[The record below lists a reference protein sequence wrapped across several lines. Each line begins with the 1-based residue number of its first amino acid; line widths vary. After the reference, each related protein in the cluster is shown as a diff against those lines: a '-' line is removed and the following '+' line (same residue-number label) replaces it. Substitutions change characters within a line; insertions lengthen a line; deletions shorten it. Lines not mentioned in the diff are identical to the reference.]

1 MPQYF
6 TMGYHQCR
14 YSYNDEQDVLHVNE
28 KFNEHEIPCDSIT
41 LDIDHTNGFRYFT
54 WDKAMFPDPV
64 HLQDM
69 LNKDGRKLVCIA
81 DPHIRACD
89 DYKVYK
95 GVMEKNL
102 CVQKP
107 DGSPFTG
114 VCFPGDCVW
123 MDFLNEEARD
133 YWGSQYSYENYTH
146 STPSLFAWNDMN
158 EPSVFE
164 QKDKAMPKDNLHTV
178 KSNAEPD
185 KAIQVQ
191 HREVH
196 NIYGYCMHKS
206 TYNGLLRRNKDQNI
220 RPHVLSRAFYAG
232 SQKWSTIWTGD
243 TISTWDHLKYTVP
256 MMLSMALCGISFIGG
271 DVGGFLG
278 NPEPELNVRWNQL
291 GSFMPFFR
299 AHCDKRFERREPW
312 LSSKETY
319 QIIKDMIK
327 KKYKFL
333 PFWYTCFEEHCRTGI
348 PVIRPVW
355 FNEGAI
361 TDANLFKEEV
371 RFMVGDS
378 VLVVPIFTP
387 KQRSIK
393 GFIDGL
399 EGRWYDFFTKREV
412 AADEEIETGLERIG
426 VFIRGGHSIPQFHIT
441 PNVKSTRDA
450 KEGDIVLIVG
460 LDQNGTSK
468 GRMYF
473 DDGET
478 FDFRKGVYTNKLM
491 NFSENTFTW
500 SDEGSNGFAPKN
512 KVHKI
517 FLMGVNGKIEKGHL
531 TTKGGQKQECNVSFV
546 DDHYVVTFDV
556 PAKDDFK
563 IVFE

>member
-1 MPQYF
+1 
-6 TMGYHQCR
+6 
-14 YSYNDEQDVLHVNE
+14 
-28 KFNEHEIPCDSIT
+28 
-41 LDIDHTNGFRYFT
+41 
-54 WDKAMFPDPV
+54 
-64 HLQDM
+64 
-69 LNKDGRKLVCIA
+69 
-81 DPHIRACD
+81 
-89 DYKVYK
+89 
-95 GVMEKNL
+95 
-102 CVQKP
+102 
-107 DGSPFTG
+107 
-114 VCFPGDCVW
+114 
-123 MDFLNEEARD
+123 
-133 YWGSQYSYENYTH
+133 
-146 STPSLFAWNDMN
+146 
-158 EPSVFE
+158 
-164 QKDKAMPKDNLHTV
+164 
-178 KSNAEPD
+178 
-185 KAIQVQ
+185 
-191 HREVH
+191 
-196 NIYGYCMHKS
+196 
-206 TYNGLLRRNKDQNI
+206 
-220 RPHVLSRAFYAG
+220 
-232 SQKWSTIWTGD
+232 
-243 TISTWDHLKYTVP
+243 
-256 MMLSMALCGISFIGG
+256 
-271 DVGGFLG
+271 
-278 NPEPELNVRWNQL
+278 
-291 GSFMPFFR
+291 
-299 AHCDKRFERREPW
+299 
-312 LSSKETY
+312 
-319 QIIKDMIK
+319 
-327 KKYKFL
+327 
-333 PFWYTCFEEHCRTGI
+333 
-348 PVIRPVW
+348 
-355 FNEGAI
+355 
-361 TDANLFKEEV
+361 
-371 RFMVGDS
+371 MVGDS

-460 LDQNGTSK
+460 LDQNGSSK